1 MEPLPIAAV
10 GLAAAALFS
19 GCKSHSQPVAY
30 NTSSVY
36 YTGASQ
42 TGSRS
47 TAGTGGGQQT
57 IDQTANETVI
67 PLQEES
73 LKVGT
78 RQVDAG
84 SVRIRK
90 VVKTETVSQPVQ
102 IRRET
107 LVVDRLPADAA
118 AQSNQQ
124 VQQGNASTPFQENEI
139 VIQLK
144 REEPVVETQVVQTG
158 RIVAQKRATSEQQN
172 IQRQVRREDVE
183 VIKEGNAENVTI
195 SENLH
200 AKSSADAVGWS
211 PSGSSQTTGS
221 STSRTITDL
230 SQISSGDKSSLTGSK
245 VNIPNAKVQKVSGD
259 HLIAIGNDPNSLVWV
274 HTVQP
279 IKGIKEGDTLNV
291 RGHVQ
296 STSQAQTSLGEDAT
310 QLQGQPI
317 FIQVGT
323 VDKVSQ

>member
-1 MEPLPIAAV
+1 MKLTRLMEPLPIAAV
-10 GLAAAALFS
+10 GLAAVALFS

-90 VVKTETVSQPVQ
+90 VVKTETVNQPVQ

-107 LVVDRLPADAA
+107 LWWTFAGGCGCPEQPASATRERC
-118 AQSNQQ
+118 
-124 VQQGNASTPFQENEI
+124 TPFQENEI

-144 REEPVVETQVVQTG
+144 TG
-158 RIVAQKRATSEQQN
+158 GAGGGNANRAHRANRCAKAVHHEQQN
-172 IQRQVRREDVE
+172 IQRQMRREDVE

-195 SENLH
+195 SENLR
-200 AKSSADAVGWS
+200 AIVRSGLPQGVPIWFFANPGGGTSQTISDLNQFSSA
-211 PSGSSQTTGS
+211 T
-221 STSRTITDL
+221 
-230 SQISSGDKSSLTGSK
+230 DKSTLTGSNVK
-245 VNIPNAKVQKVSGD
+245 FRCEGAE
-259 HLIAIGNDPNSLVWV
+259 
-274 HTVQP
+274 
-279 IKGIKEGDTLNV
+279 GIRET
-291 RGHVQ
+291 
-296 STSQAQTSLGEDAT
+296 T
-310 QLQGQPI
+310 
-317 FIQVGT
+317 
-323 VDKVSQ
+323 